1 MTMRVEKKTTA
12 TLTADTGRVLAWTMD
27 KEPAHISI
35 AVPGDRARMTPLQAR
50 ELATWLLEESERVTQ
65 ANRPKARTATTP
77 GRFGVSPSEQAL
89 RDELGAR
96 VRTW

>member
-1 MTMRVEKKTTA
+1 MTIRVEKKATA

-35 AVPGDRARMTPLQAR
+35 AVPGDRAKMTPVQAR

-65 ANRPKARTATTP
+65 ANRPKARTAP
-77 GRFGVSPSEQAL
+77 PSRFGTPAEQAL
-89 RDELGAR
+89 RSQLLGER

>member
-1 MTMRVEKKTTA
+1 MTIRVEKKATA

-35 AVPGDRARMTPLQAR
+35 AVPGDRAKMTPVQAR

-65 ANRPKARTATTP
+65 ANRPKAPAS
-77 GRFGVSPSEQAL
+77 RFASQTEQAL
-89 RDELGAR
+89 RSQLLGER
-96 VRTW
+96 VRSW

>member
-1 MTMRVEKKTTA
+1 MTIRVEKKTTA

-35 AVPGDRARMTPLQAR
+35 AVPGDRARLTPVQAR

-65 ANRPKARTATTP
+65 ANRPKPRTAPASRFATP
-77 GRFGVSPSEQAL
+77 AEQAL
-89 RDELGAR
+89 RSQLLGER